1 MWLLTAPPCHSPG
14 RAPAGFCPAP
24 ELPVSI
30 PEHGASSPPR
40 FDGEGLGQA
49 VSVAAGRGVG
59 ISGST
64 RGGWQPRESPALL
77 PALLPAL
84 SPTPRSQRSSGAG
97 VDAAVSAR
105 GCAGRSYLRQQL
117 NSLLSFPLRQ
127 CLNPFLPP

>member
-30 PEHGASSPPR
+30 LEHGASSPPQ

-59 ISGST
+59 IPGSA
-64 RGGWQPRESPALL
+64 RGGWQPRES

-97 VDAAVSAR
+97 ADAAVSAR